1 MLTCHCFS
9 RHTLTLTH
17 SHTHS
22 HSHTLSLPPPHLCS
36 AVYLLR
42 ELSGV
47 FPARIEHLLPV
58 LAEVTTLRQFR
69 HHRNLLENIWKQVS
83 DGG

>member
-1 MLTCHCFS
+1 M
-9 RHTLTLTH
+9 
-17 SHTHS
+17 
-22 HSHTLSLPPPHLCS
+22 CS